1 MANMTTDP
9 GAASAPAPL
18 SLVSRLLGVIT
29 SPKATFQAIVAYPK
43 WFGAMA
49 VTIIVSAVC
58 AGGFMLSKVGQE
70 AWLDAAIGGN
80 AQINDQQIAAMER
93 MAPYVGYF
101 AIISIV
107 VFIPVLYVVVSGIL
121 YAVFNAAMGGNA
133 TFKQVMAVVTHTGVI
148 GLLGQLFTVPLNY
161 ARGSMT
167 SATNLAVVF
176 PFVPETSFLGRL
188 LGTVELFLI
197 WQLLVLAIG
206 LGVLYRKRTQPIA
219 ISLFVVYAI
228 IGLVIALVRSSFGG
242 SN

>member
-1 MANMTTDP
+1 MANMTTDS
-9 GAASAPAPL
+9 GANSAPAL
-18 SLVSRLLGVIT
+18 SLVSRLVGVIT
-29 SPKATFQAIVAYPK
+29 SPKATFQAIAAHPK

-70 AWLDAAIGGN
+70 AWLDAAIGAN

-161 ARGSMT
+161 TRGSMT

-197 WQLLVLAIG
+197 WQLIVLAIG

-228 IGLVIALVRSSFGG
+228 IGLIIAFVRSSFGG

>member
-1 MANMTTDP
+1 MTTDS
-9 GAASAPAPL
+9 GTLSVSAGP
-18 SLVSRLLGVIT
+18 SLVSRLVGIVI
-29 SPKATFQAIVAYPK
+29 SPKATFEAVVANPK

-49 VTIIVSAVC
+49 VTMVVSAVL
-58 AGGFMLSKVGQE
+58 AGGFMLSRVGQE
-70 AWLDAAIGGN
+70 AWLDAALGAN
-80 AQINDQQIAAMER
+80 AQATPQQIAAMER

-101 AIISIV
+101 AIVSIV
-107 VFIPVLYVVVSGIL
+107 VFIPVLYVVCSGIL
-121 YAVFNAAMGGNA
+121 FAVFNAGMGGNA

-167 SATNLAVVF
+167 SATNLAVMF
-176 PFVPETSFLGRL
+176 PFIPETSFLGRL

-197 WQLLVLAIG
+197 WQLIVLAIG

-228 IGLVIALVRSSFGG
+228 VGLIIALVRSSFGG